1 MAMSF
6 FEMLQSKQIS
16 LVPAVDRTIIVVAQ
30 HVVGKKRK
38 VVESILLGV
47 DKKRPLSLVE
57 QQSLLLT
64 FDIAAYGQKRR
75 NLRPTDAAGE
85 FRTQYPGYV
94 WYWLLPAAVLQTV
107 EATDIAAAVKEA
119 LTNWRERLLPYVLDA
134 ALPCP
139 WEDAAE
145 DGEDAE
151 DEPAAPK
158 VPTNDELMA
167 MWLSTQKQAAP
178 VPVPATLQYN
188 LPQASQPKVVKIG

>member
-16 LVPAVDRTIIVVAQ
+16 MVPAVDRTIVVVAQ
-30 HVVGKKRK
+30 HAVGKKK
-38 VVESILLGV
+38 KIVESILLGV
-47 DKKRPLSLVE
+47 DKKRSLSLVE

-64 FDIAAYGQKRR
+64 FDVAAYGQKRR

-85 FRTQYPGYV
+85 FRTEYPGYT
-94 WYWLLPAAVLQTV
+94 WYWLLPAAVLQNV
-107 EATDIAAAVKEA
+107 GAADIAAAVKEA
-119 LTNWRERLLPYVLDA
+119 LNDWRERLLPYVMDA

-139 WEDAAE
+139 WENAAE

-158 VPTNDELMA
+158 VPTNEELMA
-167 MWLSTQKQAAP
+167 MWMATQKQAAP

-188 LPQASQPKVVKIG
+188 LPQAPQPKVVKIG